1 MCLKIQFHKFSPGN
15 EKIHLY
21 VVTLPE
27 TVQLKTH
34 SLNVSYV
41 YILLSH
47 CIYQISYFI
56 IRCLDWFRGRGNQNQ
71 SEQRYNEF
79 MRENES
85 LPTSQTD

>member
-27 TVQLKTH
+27 TVQLKTQ

-41 YILLSH
+41 YILLLSAK
-47 CIYQISYFI
+47 
-56 IRCLDWFRGRGNQNQ
+56 
-71 SEQRYNEF
+71 
-79 MRENES
+79 
-85 LPTSQTD
+85 QTYMF